1 MLVIAG
7 SPVAVGDQLFITRV
21 GAYGT
26 VVSMTDNTARVEV
39 QTTGGPR
46 TFVVEAGGVIY
57 GTRGAFWHPPLQLD
71 LPKGSQPKI
80 AAIETVVG
88 SLLQVL

>member
-21 GAYGT
+21 GAFGS
-26 VVSMTDNTARVEV
+26 VVSLGDNTARVEV
-39 QTTGGPR
+39 MTTGGAR
-46 TFVVEAGGVIY
+46 QFLVEPGGMVH

-71 LPKGSQPKI
+71 MPKGSQSKL

-88 SLLQVL
+88 ALLQVL